1 MKVKDIM
8 TRNPKFCGPRDTLA
22 QVVSMMWEG
31 DCGMLP
37 IVDKSNRVV
46 GVITDR
52 DVALA
57 VWRKDRAPADIRVD
71 QLPLAKLYCCAPTDD
86 VDDALRI
93 MRRAQVRRLPI
104 IDEGEELTGIIS
116 MDDLAVHARVPD
128 GTRTGLTPQKVAE
141 ALKAICSGERRKHR
155 VPKRPTPAPHAR

>member
-8 TRNPKFCGPRDTLA
+8 TKNPKSCTPRDTLA
-22 QVVSMMWEG
+22 QVVESMWNAE
-31 DCGMLP
+31 CGILP
-37 IVDKSNRVV
+37 IVDNRERVI

-93 MRRAQVRRLPI
+93 MRRSQVRRLPI
-104 IDEGEELTGIIS
+104 IDEDEKLVGIIS
-116 MDDLAVHARVPD
+116 MNDLALHARES
-128 GTRTGLTPQKVAE
+128 GEKKNGLTAEKVAE
-141 ALKAICSGERRKHR
+141 TLKAICGPRKL
-155 VPKRPTPAPHAR
+155 KRPGAKHALVPHAR

>member
-8 TRNPKFCGPRDTLA
+8 TRNPKFCGPGDTLA
-22 QVVSMMWEG
+22 QVVSMMGEG

-104 IDEGEELTGIIS
+104 IDE
-116 MDDLAVHARVPD
+116 
-128 GTRTGLTPQKVAE
+128 
-141 ALKAICSGERRKHR
+141 
-155 VPKRPTPAPHAR
+155 